1 MPKNPLQLVFLIVIS
16 NLVPRRTVGSE
27 LTSCFAASMATFATL
42 PMVELN
48 VKMAPTCTTAGLEET
63 LLVAPLMNQHG
74 MVSDY
79 VYIINS
85 AGFGGSE
92 KFNETARL
100 RVVAAPR
107 VTRVGRVD
115 LKGAFWICKKV

>member
-1 MPKNPLQLVFLIVIS
+1 MHRVAWWSSLPTSTEAKRAGFWLMPTDSQLS
-16 NLVPRRTVGSE
+16 QQHGTGERK
-27 LTSCFAASMATFATL
+27 ASSF
-42 PMVELN
+42 VEGN
-48 VKMAPTCTTAGLEET
+48 EM
-63 LLVAPLMNQHG
+63 MNQHG
-74 MVSDY
+74 MVSAY

-107 VTRVGRVD
+107 VTGVGRVG
-115 LKGAFWICKKV
+115 LKGAFWICKKVQSAMCMPN